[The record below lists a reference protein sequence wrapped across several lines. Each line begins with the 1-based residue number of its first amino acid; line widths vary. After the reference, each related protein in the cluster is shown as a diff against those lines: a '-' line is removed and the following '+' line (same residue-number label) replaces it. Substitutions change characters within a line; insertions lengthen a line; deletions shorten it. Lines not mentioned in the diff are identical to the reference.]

1 MSLRNDPRFWWF
13 ALNTVPGI
21 GAVRYVALVKHFGS
35 PQAVLEAS
43 PKSLNNVAEIGDKVV
58 QALKSEV
65 NEEHAEQQLA
75 KLEHHNARLITILD
89 EDYPEHLKRIYD
101 SPPFLIVKGE
111 FLPEDRL
118 AVAIVGSRMSSEY
131 GRQVTEMLVR
141 DLSKQGLTIV
151 SGLAR
156 GIDSIAHQT
165 ALAGGGRTIGVLG
178 CGLDVIYPP
187 ENKKLYEEVA
197 GSGAVV
203 TEFEFGT
210 RPEKFNFPARNRIIS
225 GISRGVIVIEARK
238 GSGALVTAQHAIDQ
252 NREVFAVPGNIT
264 SAPSQGANELI
275 KQGAIPVTQ
284 AADVLLALGIDPTS
298 RAAAKERPRISLPEA
313 EQLIYDT
320 LSTQPQLVDSLS
332 NSVHR
337 PVGEVLSLLLSLEM
351 AGLVRQL
358 PGKLFLR
365 TV

>member
-1 MSLRNDPRFWWF
+1 MSHLNDPRYWWL

-43 PKSLNNVAEIGDKVV
+43 PKALNAVPEIGEKVV
-58 QALKSEV
+58 QALRDQVKESFA
-65 NEEHAEQQLA
+65 EEQLA
-75 KLEHHNARLITILD
+75 KLDRANAKLISILD
-89 EDYPEHLKRIYD
+89 DDYPESLKRIYD
-101 SPPFLIVKGE
+101 PPPYLLVRGNI
-111 FLPEDRL
+111 LPQDRL
-118 AVAIVGSRMSSEY
+118 AVGIVGSRLCTEY
-131 GRQVTEMLVR
+131 GRQVTEQLVR
-141 DLSKQGLTIV
+141 ELSKAGLTIV

-165 ALAGGGRTIGVLG
+165 AIKSGGRTIAALG

-187 ENKKLYEEVA
+187 ENKKLYAEIAE
-197 GSGAVV
+197 SGAVL
-203 TEFEFGT
+203 TAYDFGT

-225 GISRGVIVIEARK
+225 GLSRGIIVVEARK
-238 GSGALVTAQHAIDQ
+238 GSGALVTAQHAVDQ

-264 SAPSQGANELI
+264 SVSSHGANELL

-284 AADVLLALGIDPTS
+284 AADVLLALGIDPNVRT
-298 RAAAKERPRISLPEA
+298 AAREKPRISLPES
-313 EQLIYDT
+313 EQLIYDS
-320 LSTQPQLVDSLS
+320 LSTQPQLVDNLS
-332 NSVHR
+332 NSIHR
-337 PVGEVLSLLLSLEM
+337 PIGEVLSHLLSLEM

-358 PGKLFLR
+358 PGKLFVR